1 MLSPLVGGLVLP
13 QGVPAQV
20 QAATGD
26 HLDLQSDDNND
37 HNHQVGKVV
46 KGHYLTLGASTLSSP
61 SLNRF
66 ISISISSSSS
76 IIILVI
82 IITIFS
88 SNVVLVNAGRKV
100 RVIAQCVKFKDG
112 KKVNN

>member
-20 QAATGD
+20 QAPTGD
-26 HLDLQSDDNND
+26 KDDENNQKMNIIAILKQID
-37 HNHQVGKVV
+37 WRIYNNRICLPQVGKVV

-66 ISISISSSSS
+66 DELLS
-76 IIILVI
+76 
-82 IITIFS
+82 
-88 SNVVLVNAGRKV
+88 
-100 RVIAQCVKFKDG
+100 
-112 KKVNN
+112 